1 MATVLAH
8 DAAHDDWAAARVSS
22 IWTRAQWLA
31 LTLLTVALLGAFLFF
46 VVDDYPL
53 RSLIAVQ

>member
-1 MATVLAH
+1 MTTALAN
-8 DAAHDDWAAARVSS
+8 DAAHEEWAAPRALS
-22 IWTRAQWLA
+22 IWTRVQWLL

-53 RSLIAVQ
+53 RSLIAAQ